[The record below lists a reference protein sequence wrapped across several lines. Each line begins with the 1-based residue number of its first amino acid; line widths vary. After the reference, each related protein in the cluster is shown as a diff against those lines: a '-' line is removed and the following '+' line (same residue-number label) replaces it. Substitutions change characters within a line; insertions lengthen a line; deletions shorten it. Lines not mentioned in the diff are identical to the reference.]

1 MRIKY
6 KTEGE
11 KKDINL
17 VDFICMSLERSEACE
32 FDRKNGITETNAYSA
47 QSGLARLIEILCE
60 KKVLD
65 AADVVDIASKVYDV
79 PEDEELVPTEESEKY
94 REIQPIKTS
103 FKLEIT
109 N

>member
-6 KTEGE
+6 KVE
-11 KKDINL
+11 KEEKNL
-17 VDFICMSLERSEACE
+17 ELTDFICMALERPDAVDGDE
-32 FDRKNGITETNAYSA
+32 FPEPNAHSA
-47 QSGLARLIEILCE
+47 LSGLARLIEILCE

-65 AADVVDIASKVYDV
+65 AADVVDIAAHVNCT
-79 PEDEELVPTEESEKY
+79 PEDEELIATEEEDKY

-103 FKLEIT
+103 FKIEIT